1 MSLEALR
8 KEIDAIDDKLL
19 QAFQERM
26 AVVAQVSQAKR
37 AGDLPVLEAARERSK
52 LEDIASKLPE
62 ELQQYGYFLWSMLF
76 EISRSHQSAL
86 DPQPSPLRLPGG
98 RGGVFPAGL
107 RKTLQAP
114 PGDVL
119 RQLRE
124 RLFRHRER
132 LLRLRRAAVGEQH
145 RRVCQAGL

>member
-37 AGDLPVLEAARERSK
+37 AGDLPVLDAARERSK

-62 ELQQYGYFLWSMLF
+62 ELQQYGYFLWSMLAGR
-76 EISRSHQSAL
+76 SRR
-86 DPQPSPLRLPGG
+86 P
-98 RGGVFPAGL
+98 
-107 RKTLQAP
+107 
-114 PGDVL
+114 
-119 RQLRE
+119 
-124 RLFRHRER
+124 
-132 LLRLRRAAVGEQH
+132 
-145 RRVCQAGL
+145 